1 MLDSMSVEPY
11 ETNVES
17 CIGNDSEALRRP
29 RSRCLVSVLSRRTVY
44 GFRFQGLYRLLLVMS
59 VYLLDLLLRYDVV
72 VLEYCTITV
81 IT

>member
-17 CIGNDSEALRRP
+17 CVGNDSEALRRP
-29 RSRCLVSVLSRRTVY
+29 RRCLVSVLSRRTVY

-59 VYLLDLLLRYDVV
+59 VYLLDLLLCYDVV